1 MLPVANKENQH
12 KSNPDAPLDVL
23 LAMAIQGD
31 ERAFRQIYDILS
43 GKMYSLCIRYAGNT
57 NDANDLFQEGIIK
70 LYKSLS
76 TYKGAGSFEGWARK
90 IFVNVC
96 LDSLK
101 KKKRMLTAELTDHTE
116 MPSGDLTGLD
126 KVSNDGLMAII
137 QQLPDG
143 YRIVVNLYL
152 VEGYNHKEIADML
165 GISEGTSKSQLS
177 RAKTLLQKNISAI
190 AGGE

>member
-1 MLPVANKENQH
+1 MLPVANKENLNQ
-12 KSNPDAPLDVL
+12 SNLSTSLDVI
-23 LAMAIQGD
+23 LAAAIQGD
-31 ERAFRQIYDILS
+31 EAAFRQIYDLLS

-70 LYKSLS
+70 LYRSLS

-96 LDSLK
+96 LDSIK
-101 KKKRMLTAELTDHTE
+101 KKKRMLTAELTDHTD
-116 MPSGDLTGLD
+116 MQAGDRTGLD
-126 KVSNDGLMAII
+126 KVKQDKLMAII

-143 YRIVVNLYL
+143 YRLVVNLYL

-177 RAKTLLQKNISAI
+177 RAKTLLQKNITAL
-190 AGGE
+190 AGGA